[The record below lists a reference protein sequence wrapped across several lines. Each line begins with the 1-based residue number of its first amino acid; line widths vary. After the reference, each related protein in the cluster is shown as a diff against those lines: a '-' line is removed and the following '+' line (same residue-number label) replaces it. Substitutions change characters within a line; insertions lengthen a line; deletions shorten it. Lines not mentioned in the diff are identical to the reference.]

1 MKIGLKSIAI
11 CFAFANG
18 YGMLKSCPD
27 VKDAKWE
34 ALVIRQLKNLMKTR
48 KDYWRAFEIFKK
60 IGRSGGFNGRS
71 IVRPFEPMIVKL
83 NPNRGQRWPLKFAFI
98 AEFNHDPPI
107 IFNQKSKSQYGRWGC
122 WIHLSVNVKPQM
134 QT

>member
-48 KDYWRAFEIFKK
+48 KDYLRAFEIFCNAAFQK
-60 IGRSGGFNGRS
+60 IRRSGGFNGRS

-83 NPNRGQRWPLKFAFI
+83 NPNRGQRSPLKCTFI

-107 IFNQKSKSQYGRWGC
+107 IFNKKGKSQYGR
-122 WIHLSVNVKPQM
+122 
-134 QT
+134 

>member
-48 KDYWRAFEIFKK
+48 KDNFEHLRKSVQVDCLNFH
-60 IGRSGGFNGRS
+60 
-71 IVRPFEPMIVKL
+71 PF
-83 NPNRGQRWPLKFAFI
+83 FA
-98 AEFNHDPPI
+98 ND
-107 IFNQKSKSQYGRWGC
+107 C
-122 WIHLSVNVKPQM
+122 
-134 QT
+134 

>member
-48 KDYWRAFEIFKK
+48 KDYLRTFQIQFKWTVH
-60 IGRSGGFNGRS
+60 RTLQW
-71 IVRPFEPMIVKL
+71 MI
-83 NPNRGQRWPLKFAFI
+83 QWT
-98 AEFNHDPPI
+98 
-107 IFNQKSKSQYGRWGC
+107 
-122 WIHLSVNVKPQM
+122 VN
-134 QT
+134 

>member
-48 KDYWRAFEIFKK
+48 KDYFRTFSRK
-60 IGRSGGFNGRS
+60 S
-71 IVRPFEPMIVKL
+71 VKMD
-83 NPNRGQRWPLKFAFI
+83 G
-98 AEFNHDPPI
+98 
-107 IFNQKSKSQYGRWGC
+107 
-122 WIHLSVNVKPQM
+122 SVNGQLSAHFR
-134 QT
+134 Q